1 MFSRIKKLYEEY
13 KELKYLA
20 YHDTLT
26 GLLNRNWFYKNIN
39 KIDVKYIYFI
49 DINNL
54 HEINK
59 KGHSYGD
66 EYIKEAIS
74 TIKHNGTLIR
84 YAGDEFILFSD
95 YENEV
100 TNNKY
105 YCVGVSEVNGNIAD
119 SINVADTNMLKS
131 KLLKTLWFLFL
142 LKIF

>member
-1 MFSRIKKLYEEY
+1 MFSRIKRLYEEY

-39 KIDVKYIYFI
+39 NIDVKYIYFI

-66 EYIKEAIS
+66 DQQS
-74 TIKHNGTLIR
+74 NTMVH
-84 YAGDEFILFSD
+84 
-95 YENEV
+95 
-100 TNNKY
+100 
-105 YCVGVSEVNGNIAD
+105 
-119 SINVADTNMLKS
+119 
-131 KLLKTLWFLFL
+131 
-142 LKIF
+142 